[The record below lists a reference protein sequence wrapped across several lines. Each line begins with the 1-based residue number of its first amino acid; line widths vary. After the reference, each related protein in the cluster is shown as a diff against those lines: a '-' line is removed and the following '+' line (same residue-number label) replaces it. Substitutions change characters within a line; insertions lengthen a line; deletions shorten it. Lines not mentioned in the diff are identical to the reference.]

1 MYIVFQHRALL
12 RLCSVQPPRRSSA
25 PLLSHVP
32 PMVALH
38 RHNVERATIG
48 YQKSV
53 QPWNVEE
60 CISAVLLQNLGI
72 FICKLGH

>member
-1 MYIVFQHRALL
+1 MCIVFQHRALL
-12 RLCSVQPPRRSSA
+12 RLCSVQRPCGTSGL
-25 PLLSHVP
+25 LLSHVP

-38 RHNVERATIG
+38 RHDVKRATIG

-60 CISAVLLQNLGI
+60 YIPAVLLQNLGM
-72 FICKLGH
+72 CYLS